1 MTRYILIIFLT
12 ILSFDLFAQDI
23 TVDRIE
29 DDGRRQLMSSGKKE
43 KLDGVEYQFTVKA
56 YEQYGSIDWCLLVS
70 SFNYIPNNAM
80 LLIKLSNSEVM
91 SLPINNL
98 HIGQINQRSYSYSIG
113 NISYFTPSRTADYYS
128 AIFALSEEQFCKIE
142 ELGIIKIRISSRS
155 SYNEKSWG
163 KDKLGKFISK
173 CRKLMVDR
181 FSTTSVKQI
190 YDDF

>member
-70 SFNYIPNNAM
+70 SFNY
-80 LLIKLSNSEVM
+80 
-91 SLPINNL
+91 LPINNL

-173 CRKLMVDR
+173 CRKLMVER